1 MKKEL
6 KDLTIQEF
14 NEYNDMLSMDE
25 PDIFGIFELFGMDAK
40 DMPMDKFQ
48 KNWTKIQQMVLT
60 PTVGVHKTYTIKGRR
75 FKIKLNYL
83 KLSAGQFID
92 FQSYMRDFK
101 LEEILSVFMI
111 PQYRKWGKWRTH
123 KYNDGYDIIEVQDF
137 LLKNMTIGT
146 AQSITDFFFKSS
158 LKSLEVMKAF
168 SEKKEWQMR
177 AKRLKMLQQED
188 NLHG

>member
-14 NEYNDMLSMDE
+14 GEYNDMLSMDE

-60 PTVGVHKTYTIKGRR
+60 PTVVNRTYKIKGRR